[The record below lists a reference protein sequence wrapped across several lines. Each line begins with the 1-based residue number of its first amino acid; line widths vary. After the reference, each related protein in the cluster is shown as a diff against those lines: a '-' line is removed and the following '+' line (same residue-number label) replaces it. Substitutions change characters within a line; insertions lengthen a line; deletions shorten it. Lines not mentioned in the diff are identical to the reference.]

1 MAGYLN
7 GDDEGEPGRRIA
19 GRKWLPQ
26 VLPTHYRAVGTSWG
40 GEQGDLSDFAETL
53 GPRGATADFC
63 RYQINFMGRGDA
75 LHITTHAHHVFRPSF
90 DPAPCA
96 ENQ

>member
-26 VLPTHYRAVGTSWG
+26 VLPTHYRAVGTS
-40 GEQGDLSDFAETL
+40 L
-53 GPRGATADFC
+53 
-63 RYQINFMGRGDA
+63 GRGGA
-75 LHITTHAHHVFRPSF
+75 LCVEIGFYADIS
-90 DPAPCA
+90 
-96 ENQ
+96 

>member
-26 VLPTHYRAVGTSWG
+26 VLPTHYRAVGTSLG
-40 GEQGDLSDFAETL
+40 GGGRGQEDPFDFAETL
-53 GPRGATADFC
+53 RA
-63 RYQINFMGRGDA
+63 RA
-75 LHITTHAHHVFRPSF
+75 LCVEVVFYEDIS
-90 DPAPCA
+90 
-96 ENQ
+96 

>member
-26 VLPTHYRAVGTSWG
+26 VLPTHYRAVGTG
-40 GEQGDLSDFAETL
+40 GRVGQILSPSAPQILADTITL
-53 GPRGATADFC
+53 FQSGVGA
-63 RYQINFMGRGDA
+63 R
-75 LHITTHAHHVFRPSF
+75 LHPPH
-90 DPAPCA
+90 
-96 ENQ
+96 

>member
-26 VLPTHYRAVGTSWG
+26 VLPTHYRDVGTG
-40 GEQGDLSDFAETL
+40 GGGGRAGQIL
-53 GPRGATADFC
+53 GPPVPKILADTITLFQSGVGA
-63 RYQINFMGRGDA
+63 R
-75 LHITTHAHHVFRPSF
+75 
-90 DPAPCA
+90 
-96 ENQ
+96 

>member
-26 VLPTHYRAVGTSWG
+26 VLPTHYRAVGTRG
-40 GEQGDLSDFAETL
+40 GRADFGPSGPSDF
-53 GPRGATADFC
+53 G
-63 RYQINFMGRGDA
+63 RYDNPMY
-75 LHITTHAHHVFRPSF
+75 S
-90 DPAPCA
+90 
-96 ENQ
+96 N

>member
-26 VLPTHYRAVGTSWG
+26 VLPTHYRAVGTSG
-40 GEQGDLSDFAETL
+40 GGTMGQGDQSDLVETL
-53 GPRGATADFC
+53 GVRGPSEIFAD
-63 RYQINFMGRGDA
+63 
-75 LHITTHAHHVFRPSF
+75 T
-90 DPAPCA
+90 
-96 ENQ
+96 